1 MDVDRFAERGGQD
14 VVVETGLD
22 PVTRTAARSRFVARR
37 KPAEPPKPPELGDP
51 WCPLTVR
58 ARLQRVGFVLNKDPM
73 VGPRENP
80 KSCMPEPVRELFK
93 DQKGEPMR
101 IPVPSVD
108 QDAVTDVLKDLL
120 RYRYDDEARAVVFSI
135 VDKMGGDALG
145 EALRCSDTHARKL
158 QKRMLDDLARVWNG
172 YAWRP
177 DARDIERAKKFIHRN
192 IK

>member
-1 MDVDRFAERGGQD
+1 MDVDRSGQD

-22 PVTRTAARSRFVARR
+22 PVTRTAARSRFRARR
-37 KPAEPPKPPELGDP
+37 KPDEPPKPPELGDP

-58 ARLQRVGFVLNKDPM
+58 ARLQRVGWVLGRDPL

-80 KSCMPEPVRELFK
+80 KSCMPEPVREPWK

-108 QDAVTDVLKDLL
+108 QDAATHVLTDLL
-120 RYRYDDEARAVVFSI
+120 RFKDDDEARYVVFSI
-135 VDKMGGDALG
+135 AEKMGGDKLG
-145 EALRCSDTHARKL
+145 ELLRCSDTHARKL
-158 QKRMLDDLARVWNG
+158 QKRMLDDLAVAWNR
-172 YAWRP
+172 YSWRP